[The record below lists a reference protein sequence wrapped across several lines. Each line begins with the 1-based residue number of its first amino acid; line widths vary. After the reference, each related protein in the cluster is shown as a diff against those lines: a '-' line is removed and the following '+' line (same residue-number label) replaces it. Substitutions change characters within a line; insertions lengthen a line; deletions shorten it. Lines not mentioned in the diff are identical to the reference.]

1 MSRMG
6 IRIPLAFGSLIG
18 LLGTSIAF
26 LLVYYAAAIQH
37 QGIKFILYLSS
48 IGCLIFFPHSL
59 AHFIVGSS
67 VGIKFKYYRVGR
79 SSISKL
85 ALPIRLLS
93 IPVLTLIIDHPSL
106 NSVSWIGKAAMYASG
121 AIVSMTLPLIV
132 AVYAFNRLSVSLWLI
147 LLVVVIANLLF
158 DLYYSPKSGDLSRIR
173 GPTK

>member
-1 MSRMG
+1 MG

-67 VGIKFKYYRVGR
+67 VGIK
-79 SSISKL
+79 
-85 ALPIRLLS
+85 LS
-93 IPVLTLIIDHPSL
+93 I
-106 NSVSWIGKAAMYASG
+106 IG
-121 AIVSMTLPLIV
+121 
-132 AVYAFNRLSVSLWLI
+132 
-147 LLVVVIANLLF
+147 
-158 DLYYSPKSGDLSRIR
+158 
-173 GPTK
+173 